1 MRYLSI
7 DTGKPI
13 SKIGLGTWQFGSP
26 DWVHGERSATVDAPA
41 IVRRALELGVTLY
54 DTAAIYGMHAR
65 SLSCRALVRGVAVV
79 DPARLRGFGCSER
92 VLGETLVEDAGSAF
106 VATKFYPAGPVS
118 PTVRRHAAASARRL
132 GTPRIDLYQ
141 IHQPGRTG
149 AFGRAIRAVRD
160 LQQDGLVAEVGLSN
174 GTLDRWRAAEDVLGA
189 RVLSNQVPYSLVN
202 RSAEQALLPYARSH
216 RRVIIAYS
224 PLAHGLLSG
233 RYDRERRPASPAQL
247 ADPLFLPE
255 NLDRAAD
262 LLDTLRAVAEAH
274 SATPAQVAL
283 AWVIR
288 DPAVTAIPGA
298 VTVEQLESNV
308 AAVDIDLT
316 EDECQALAAA
326 SARFSPVRPP
336 ASRADRVR
344 AMAAGWLSSTPS
356 RASAAA
362 VVRNE
367 RSGVSGSGSGGSS

>member
-1 MRYLSI
+1 VRYLSI
-7 DTGKPI
+7 DTAKPI

-26 DWVHGERSATVDAPA
+26 EWSRAARYASVDARA

-54 DTAAIYGMHAR
+54 DTAEIYGIEAR

-79 DPARLRGFGCSER
+79 DPARLRGFGRSECI
-92 VLGETLVEDAGSAF
+92 LGQALVQDAGSAF
-106 VATKFYPAGPVS
+106 VATKFYPAGPVTPS
-118 PTVRRHAAASARRL
+118 VRLHATASARRL

-141 IHQPGRTG
+141 IHEPVRTA
-149 AFGRAIRAVRD
+149 AFWPAIRAVRD
-160 LQQDGLVAEVGLSN
+160 LQQDGLIGEVGLSN
-174 GTLDRWRAAEDVLGA
+174 GTLDRWRAAEDALGA

-202 RSAEQALLPYARSH
+202 RSAEDALLPYARSH
-216 RRVIIAYS
+216 GRVVIAYS

-247 ADPLFLPE
+247 ADPLFFPE

-262 LLDTLRAVAEAH
+262 LLDTLRTVAEAH
-274 SATPAQVAL
+274 AATPAQVAL

-298 VTVEQLESNV
+298 ATVEQLESNV

-316 EDECQALAAA
+316 DDEYQALAAA

-344 AMAAGWLSSTPS
+344 AQ
-356 RASAAA
+356 AAA
-362 VVRNE
+362 IVTKAR
-367 RSGVSGSGSGGSS
+367 